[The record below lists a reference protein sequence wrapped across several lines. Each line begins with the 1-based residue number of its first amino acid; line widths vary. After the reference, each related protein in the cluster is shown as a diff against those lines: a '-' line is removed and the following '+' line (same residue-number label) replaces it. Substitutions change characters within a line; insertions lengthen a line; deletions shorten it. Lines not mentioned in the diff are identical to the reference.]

1 MGEVPLEVIGGELGC
16 GGVPGVPGG
25 SVGGLA
31 LVDAVALEVIGGELR
46 CGGVP
51 GGSVGGLALVNA
63 VALEVVGQIA
73 GPSEGLREGI
83 KQKTLEVDDSDDTAV
98 GDLNTVKRESE

>member
-1 MGEVPLEVIGGELGC
+1 MGVVALEAIVGELGCGGVPGGRVDGPVLVCVVAMEAIGGELGC
-16 GGVPGVPGG
+16 GGVPDG

-31 LVDAVALEVIGGELR
+31 LVDAVALEVI
-46 CGGVP
+46 
-51 GGSVGGLALVNA
+51 
-63 VALEVVGQIA
+63 GQIA